1 VFDNAKYSSFYF
13 VTPCPTS
20 RSCLVV
26 IVSISCR
33 LYWLAVAPAVSLD
46 ILFIIILR
54 RNHISAVCRR
64 ASIVLMMVLA
74 VYSFLFMVT
83 CTSTITR
90 SSLKITTD
98 RLSPQ
103 SKWVSILIAC
113 LFVFPWIVLREVF
126 MSRSWN
132 PVRYGQ
138 HCYGKNR

>member
-1 VFDNAKYSSFYF
+1 MGARPPPHPPHRNPGSATVFDNAKYSSFYF
-13 VTPCPTS
+13 LTPCPTS

-46 ILFIIILR
+46 ILFFIILR
-54 RNHISAVCRR
+54 RNHISAVCRQ

-74 VYSFLFMVT
+74 VCSFLFMVT

-98 RLSPQ
+98 RLSPH
-103 SKWVSILIAC
+103 SK
-113 LFVFPWIVLREVF
+113 
-126 MSRSWN
+126 
-132 PVRYGQ
+132 
-138 HCYGKNR
+138 